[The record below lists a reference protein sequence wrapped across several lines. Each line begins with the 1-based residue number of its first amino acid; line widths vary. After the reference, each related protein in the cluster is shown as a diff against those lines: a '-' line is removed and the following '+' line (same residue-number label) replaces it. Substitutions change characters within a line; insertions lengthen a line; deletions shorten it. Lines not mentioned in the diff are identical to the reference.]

1 MLNVGCESGLRNRG
15 ILNRGMSHWVQETE
29 QEDSELRDVRR
40 QEAEQE
46 GFKHRDESGDRT
58 QNGEDLKEG
67 AGDFVVFT
75 CESIIFAGSIA
86 QVKEF
91 GSLIK
96 RCNICS

>member
-1 MLNVGCESGLRNRG
+1 MNREM
-15 ILNRGMSHWVQETE
+15 RQKTE

-40 QEAEQE
+40 QEPEE
-46 GFKHRDESGDRT
+46 EDSREMSEDRK

-75 CESIIFAGSIA
+75 CESIIFAGNIV

-91 GSLIK
+91 GSLTK
-96 RCNICS
+96 ACTICS

>member
-1 MLNVGCESGLRNRG
+1 VNREM
-15 ILNRGMSHWVQETE
+15 RQKTE

-40 QEAEQE
+40 QETEE
-46 GFKHRDESGDRT
+46 EDSREMSEDRK

-75 CESIIFAGSIA
+75 YESIIFAGSIA

-91 GSLIK
+91 
-96 RCNICS
+96 

>member
-40 QEAEQE
+40 QETEEEDSREMSEDRKQNKRV
-46 GFKHRDESGDRT
+46 FKQRDESGDRT

-67 AGDFVVFT
+67 AGDLLYSHVR
-75 CESIIFAGSIA
+75 A
-86 QVKEF
+86 
-91 GSLIK
+91 
-96 RCNICS
+96 